1 MNGDDISK
9 VTDSASN
16 FINGAEAWGAMS
28 LSVYITLFLAG
39 VVTIILFVVNK
50 NSNNWT
56 KILMDLQKD
65 SNTSIQNN
73 TNVIGHVLDAF
84 KENRAILQATMEK
97 MIKTDSKID
106 FNSETIKEIQENTEK
121 TLLNTEKLLDLLAI
135 PHGLKK
141 D

>member
-73 TNVIGHVLDAF
+73 TNVIGHVLDAL